1 MRSRRITSDNA
12 SPQPVS
18 VLGAAEVE
26 ARYGVDLTTAE
37 VIRHAL
43 EHIGLQ
49 MQIKIN
55 TAALSPLLS
64 EVNDFG
70 IGLLAPRDL
79 ERNLTSMRSQWVPRH
94 QGTM

>member
-1 MRSRRITSDNA
+1 MTTLA
-12 SPQPVS
+12 PQPVS
-18 VLGAAEVE
+18 VLGAHDVQ

-55 TAALSPLLS
+55 K
-64 EVNDFG
+64 
-70 IGLLAPRDL
+70 IGRAH
-79 ERNLTSMRSQWVPRH
+79 V
-94 QGTM
+94 